1 MEIDNNNKEQFN
13 IPSDYFKSFDDRL
26 FTELKFQE
34 LFPNKV
40 DVFTV
45 PENYFEDVSLKII
58 EQNKP
63 QGKLISYDFKMFA
76 KAFVALAAVV
86 VLLFYVINPVGTP
99 EDFDSLSVSSI
110 ESYLIDQDQLPYYF
124 SDEDLSNIEDNTS
137 IFDQQ
142 LDSEEVIY
150 DYIDQD
156 IIETSWTADQ

>member
-1 MEIDNNNKEQFN
+1 MESDNNNKEQFN

-45 PENYFEDVSLKII
+45 PENYFEDVTLKII

-63 QGKLISYDFKMFA
+63 QGKLISYDFKTFA

-99 EDFDSLSVSSI
+99 ED
-110 ESYLIDQDQLPYYF
+110 LIDQDQLPYYF